1 MTREA
6 TLSNEDKLDTIHE
19 QIALGESALTW
30 LLFSE
35 ENVTETETSSTS
47 DISIDRA
54 IPLSFLAQWFGEERI
69 PDGWVRPYK
78 TVGLLDARKVAD
90 RVRKDMEVVSW
101 TRG

>member
-1 MTREA
+1 MSREA

-47 DISIDRA
+47 DINIDRT